1 MPGRPPKTAHVRESF
16 LAASSSSSDLV
27 KAISRLSGINP
38 NSQCPR
44 LHTEQARRVIEL
56 AFLGLVS
63 AWEEFLEQSFVR
75 YLAGAKADQGYS
87 PDLRMGKA
95 SDIAHAYHLISGD
108 PNFDPARNY
117 AKFGDQNW
125 VIAIS
130 KNYFALGAPYA
141 TVLHANID
149 PLQHAVKLRNR
160 VAHNS
165 SKSREDFIKSAKIHL
180 NIPADGKLK
189 QGYTVGDLLMSP
201 ADRIFG
207 QEARDKNL
215 NFFQAYNAR
224 LRTMATKIV
233 RES

>member
-16 LAASSSSSDLV
+16 LAASSSSRELV
-27 KAISRLSGINP
+27 KAISGLSGINP
-38 NSQCPR
+38 SSQCPR
-44 LHTEQARRVIEL
+44 LHTEQARRVVEL

-75 YLAGAKADQGYS
+75 YLAGATADQGYA

-95 SDIAHAYHLISGD
+95 SDIAHAYHLVSGD

-117 AKFGDQNW
+117 AKFGDPKW

-141 TVLHANID
+141 TVLHANIE

-165 SKSREDFIKSAKIHL
+165 SKSREDFIKSAKVHL
-180 NIPADGKLK
+180 NIPLNGKLR
-189 QGYTVGDLLMSP
+189 QGYTVGDLLMAP

-207 QEARDKNL
+207 QVARENHW

-224 LRTMATKIV
+224 FRAMARRIV